1 MELQNG
7 VSVLDTGDLGQT
19 EGKYLTF
26 WTAEQ
31 LFAISIDNVEQ
42 IVGMQEI
49 TQVPDSPAYAKG
61 IINLR
66 GNIIPVIDMRLRLN
80 KAESGYTDRTCI
92 IITKVHE
99 DLFSFIVDG
108 VDEVTDIPAERISQS
123 PQMGSDSANEYI
135 SGVARLPAG
144 EEKAE
149 RIVLLLDIT
158 KILPEQEFAALKQA
172 AR

>member
-7 VSVLDTGDLGQT
+7 VSGQGGDMGQT
-19 EGKYLTF
+19 EGKFLTF

-31 LFAISIDNVEQ
+31 LFAISINNVEQ

-49 TQVPDSPAYAKG
+49 TRVPDSPAYAKG

-80 KAESGYTDRTCI
+80 KDESVYTDRTCI

-108 VDEVTDIPAERISQS
+108 VDEVTDIPADRISRS
-123 PQMGSDSANEYI
+123 PQMGSESANEYI
-135 SGVARLPAG
+135 GGVARLSAG
-144 EEKAE
+144 EGKDDK
-149 RIVLLLDIT
+149 IVLLLDIT
-158 KILPEQEFAALKQA
+158 KILPEQEVAALKQA